1 MFLLDTHVWVW
12 HAEGDTAKLGRQTV
26 RLLERAAAQDALR
39 VSPLS
44 LFEVSW
50 LHATGRLHLSRGLE
64 RWIADALEIARV
76 RLAPLSG
83 EAAVD
88 AGAAGVTEVPD
99 PIDRLIIATA
109 REMGATLVTR
119 DRRIRDYAAASSA
132 VRVHDAS
139 R

>member
-1 MFLLDTHVWVW
+1 MLLLDTHVWIW
-12 HAEGDTAKLGRQTV
+12 HAEGDTAKLGR
-26 RLLERAAAQDALR
+26 RSIGLLERGAAQDQLR

-50 LHATGRLHLSRGLE
+50 LHATGRLHLSRGVE
-64 RWIADALEIARV
+64 RWTVDALDLASV

-83 EAAVD
+83 PAAVD
-88 AGAAGVTEVPD
+88 AGGGGVAQVPD

-119 DRRIRDYAAASSA
+119 DRRMLDYATSSSA
-132 VRVHDAS
+132 VRVQDAS